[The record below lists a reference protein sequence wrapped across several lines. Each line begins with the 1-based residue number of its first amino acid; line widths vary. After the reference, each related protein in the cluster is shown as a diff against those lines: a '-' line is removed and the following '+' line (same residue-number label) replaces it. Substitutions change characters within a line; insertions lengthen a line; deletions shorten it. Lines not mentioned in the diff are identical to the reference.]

1 MGEGWSRTGKGTGV
15 RWASRP
21 HEFLQGPRPE
31 ICQAAFC
38 CPRRPRGVPWGRLAP
53 AQPGGLALAGA
64 LIRSSFLIVD
74 SEDISNLF

>member
-1 MGEGWSRTGKGTGV
+1 M
-15 RWASRP
+15 RWADRP
-21 HEFLQGPRPE
+21 HGLLQGPRPE

-38 CPRRPRGVPWGRLAP
+38 GPRRPRGVPRGRLAP

-64 LIRSSFLIVD
+64 LIRSSFPIVD